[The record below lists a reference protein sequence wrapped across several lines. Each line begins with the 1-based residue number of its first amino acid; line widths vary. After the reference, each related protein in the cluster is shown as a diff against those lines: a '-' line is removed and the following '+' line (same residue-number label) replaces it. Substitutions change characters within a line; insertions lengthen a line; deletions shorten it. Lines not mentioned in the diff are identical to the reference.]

1 MKIRLILAALLLPLT
16 AFATVDFDYWFADA
30 TLRLDYIF
38 AGSNTK
44 QEISLSEMSTTEG
57 WAGRRVN
64 MDALLLEGNGQIT
77 VTDHQTDKVLYRN
90 SFSTLFQEWQH
101 SEEAVKVR
109 RAFENTLLVPMPI
122 KPVDITITLVDNH
135 RKVTAQMTHLVNPKD
150 KNIRKGKVRYPDY
163 VRQIFRN
170 GEPSEKIDIVFVAEG
185 YTKEQMGQFFKDVET
200 ARRSLFSH
208 APFDQFENRFNAIA
222 VAIPSEKTDV
232 SVPQDGQWHDTPCKS
247 HFNTLYSARYLMTE
261 RVFQLH
267 DLLEGLPYEH
277 IIILANTHTYGGGGI
292 YNMYML
298 TTARHYEFRPVVV
311 HEFGHSFAGLADE
324 YFYDDMYETYYPAD
338 TEPWE
343 PNLTTL
349 INFDAKWRNMVK
361 DVSKRDTGDVGIYEG
376 GGYQS
381 KGVYRGSYDCR
392 MKTNSYPVFC
402 PVCQDAIKRV
412 IEYNTVEQTQ

>member
-1 MKIRLILAALLLPLT
+1 MKIKLLFAALLLPICT
-16 AFATVDFDYWFADA
+16 FAKVDFDQWFTDS

-38 AGSNTK
+38 AGSNTA
-44 QEISLSEMSTTEG
+44 QEISLSEMACIEG

-64 MDALLLEGNGQIT
+64 MDTLLLAGNGQ
-77 VTDHQTDKVLYRN
+77 VTLTDPETGKVLYKHA
-90 SFSTLFQEWQH
+90 FSTLFQEWQH
-101 SEEAVKVR
+101 TEQAVSVR
-109 RAFENTLLVPMPI
+109 RAFENTVLVPMP
-122 KPVDITITLVDNH
+122 KHPVDVTLTLVDNH
-135 RKVTAQMTHLVNPKD
+135 RIVTAKMTHRVDPADNL
-150 KNIRKGKVRYPDY
+150 IRKGHVRLTKD

-170 GEPSEKIDIVFVAEG
+170 GAPSEKIDLVFVAEG
-185 YTKEQMGQFFKDVET
+185 YTKAQMGQFYKDVEI
-200 ARRSLFSH
+200 ARQALFSH
-208 APFDQFENRFNAIA
+208 APFDQYEDRFNAIA
-222 VAIPSEKTDV
+222 VAVPSEKTDV
-232 SVPQDGQWHDTPCKS
+232 SVPQQGQWHDTPCKS
-247 HFNTLYSARYLMTE
+247 HFNTFYSERYLMTE

-277 IIILANTHTYGGGGI
+277 IIILANTPTYGGGGI
-292 YNMYML
+292 FNMYML
-298 TTARHYEFRPVVV
+298 TSSRHREFRPVVV

-349 INFDAKWRNMVK
+349 HDFSAKWQHMVK
-361 DVSKRDTGDVGIYEG
+361 DTSKRNTGEVGIYEG

-381 KGVYRGSYDCR
+381 RGVYRGSYDCR